1 MTRRGNPFVRAFAI
15 CALLIATALA
25 VAACGSSSSS
35 GGSSS
40 GKNGNSSNVAANSLG
55 TTVFGTLPPNGT
67 VVKGGTISQG
77 QLNGQTPV
85 YIFPIINSEDVTT
98 GTLSMV
104 SNLFMPLYA
113 GPEGARP
120 QTDYDLSAA
129 ASAPAPSNGDK
140 TYTIHLKPGLK
151 WSNGQPITSKDFLFF
166 IDLTKAAIKASPAN
180 WAQYVP
186 GEFPS
191 SVTSATTP
199 NATTIVLNLDK
210 PYNPGFFLNNQVQDT
225 NNVYPLPS
233 QAWNVA
239 AAGGPHI
246 NDWATN
252 PADALKIYNYLA
264 KAGGSVST
272 FASNPLW
279 KVVSGPFKLKS
290 FSATNSSYVLT
301 PNPSYGGTPK
311 PYANQVDVNTYTSFE
326 AELNAVKSGSLDIMV
341 GFDPSQIPQ
350 MGTLKQQGIDV
361 FGGPSWGWFGGIYNF
376 QDGTD
381 HFGKVITQLYARQ
394 AMAYLTDQP
403 GIIKGIYKGAAVPA
417 YGPIPSA
424 PTSSYAPPNAT
435 NPAYPYNPAKAVS
448 LLKANGWKVVPNGQ
462 TTCVK
467 PGTGSGEC
475 GAGIPAGT
483 PFKFVWANQ
492 PEVGVD
498 GTVHWSPRPSRRWPS
513 SRPASTSRCRPRRST
528 SWSPST
534 RTPARTAC
542 KQKNDWGVNNYGGLF
557 MDYYPTQ
564 DGVWNHPGTGLNTGS
579 ANDPTGAKLIEQSV
593 HGTNPKA
600 VTSEASYW
608 GTHPPVAFV
617 PDQDYMVAVNSKKV
631 GSVPD
636 GWTVM
641 TQQQWYPQY
650 WHLIKG
656 AS

>member
-1 MTRRGNPFVRAFAI
+1 MTRGNPFVRAFAI
-15 CALLIATALA
+15 CALLIVAALG
-25 VAACGSSSSS
+25 VAACGSSSSNN
-35 GGSSS
+35 SSS
-40 GKNGNSSNVAANSLG
+40 AKNGNSQNVAANSLG

-98 GTLSMV
+98 GTISLV
-104 SNLFMPLYA
+104 SNLYMPLYA
-113 GPEGARP
+113 GPMGARP
-120 QTDYDLSAA
+120 QTNFPQSAA
-129 ASAPAPSNGDK
+129 ASAPVPSNGDK

-166 IDLTKAAIKASPAN
+166 IDLTKAAVKASPAN

-186 GEFPS
+186 GEFPM
-191 SVTSATTP
+191 SVTSASTP
-199 NATTIVLNLDK
+199 NPTTIVMNLDK

-225 NNVYPLPS
+225 NNVYPMPS

-239 AAGGPHI
+239 SAGGPHI
-246 NDWATN
+246 SDWATN
-252 PADALKIYNYLA
+252 PADALKIYTYLS
-264 KAGGSVST
+264 KAGGQVAT
-272 FASNPLW
+272 FASDPLW

-301 PNPSYGGTPK
+301 PNPSYGGSPK
-311 PYANQVDVNTYTSFE
+311 PYANEIDVNSYTSFE

-341 GFDPSQIPQ
+341 GFDPSQIAQ
-350 MGTLKQQGIDV
+350 MSSLKQQGIDV

-394 AMAYLTDQP
+394 ALAYLTDEP
-403 GIIKGIYKGAAVPA
+403 GIIKGIYKGAAVAA

-424 PTSSYAPPNAT
+424 PTSPYAPPNAT

-462 TTCVK
+462 STCVK
-467 PGTGSGEC
+467 PGTGAGEC

-492 PEVGVD
+492 PESVSSTGALESEALASIAKQEAGINITLQTKTFNFLVSKYTNTSPD
-498 GTVHWSPRPSRRWPS
+498 GLQ
-513 SRPASTSRCRPRRST
+513 
-528 SWSPST
+528 
-534 RTPARTAC
+534 
-542 KQKNDWGVNNYGGLF
+542 QKDEWGVNNYGGLF

-579 ANDPTGAKLIEQSV
+579 ANDAKGANLIQQSV
-593 HGTNPKA
+593 HGTNGKA
-600 VTSEASYW
+600 VTAEASYW
-608 GTHPPVAFV
+608 ATNPPVAFM
-617 PDQDYMVAVNSKKV
+617 PDQDYLLAVNSKKV

>member
-1 MTRRGNPFVRAFAI
+1 MTRGNPFVRAFAI
-15 CALLIATALA
+15 CALLIVAALG
-25 VAACGSSSSS
+25 VAACGSSSSNN
-35 GGSSS
+35 SSS
-40 GKNGNSSNVAANSLG
+40 AKNGNSQNVAANSLG

-98 GTLSMV
+98 GTISLV
-104 SNLFMPLYA
+104 SNLYMPLYA
-113 GPEGARP
+113 GPMGARP
-120 QTDYDLSAA
+120 QTNFPQSAA
-129 ASAPAPSNGDK
+129 ASAPVPSNGDK

-166 IDLTKAAIKASPAN
+166 IDLTKAAVKASPAN

-186 GEFPS
+186 GEFPM
-191 SVTSATTP
+191 SVTSASTP
-199 NATTIVLNLDK
+199 NPTTIVLNLDK

-225 NNVYPLPS
+225 NNVYPMPS

-239 AAGGPHI
+239 SAGGPHI
-246 NDWATN
+246 SDWATN
-252 PADALKIYNYLA
+252 PADALKIYTYLS
-264 KAGGSVST
+264 KAGGQVAT
-272 FASNPLW
+272 FASDPLW

-301 PNPSYGGTPK
+301 PNPSYGGSPK
-311 PYANQVDVNTYTSFE
+311 PYANEIDVNSYTSFE

-341 GFDPSQIPQ
+341 GFDPSQIAQ
-350 MGTLKQQGIDV
+350 MSSLKQQGIDV

-394 AMAYLTDQP
+394 ALAYLTDEP
-403 GIIKGIYKGAAVPA
+403 GIIKGIYKGAAVAA

-424 PTSSYAPPNAT
+424 PTSPYAPPNAT

-462 TTCVK
+462 STCVK
-467 PGTGSGEC
+467 PGTGAGEC

-492 PEVGVD
+492 PESVSSTGALESEALASIAKQEAGINITLQTKTFNFLVSKYTNTSPD
-498 GTVHWSPRPSRRWPS
+498 GLQ
-513 SRPASTSRCRPRRST
+513 
-528 SWSPST
+528 
-534 RTPARTAC
+534 
-542 KQKNDWGVNNYGGLF
+542 QKDEWGVNNYGGLF

-579 ANDPTGAKLIEQSV
+579 ANDAKGANLIQQSV
-593 HGTNPKA
+593 HGTNGKA
-600 VTSEASYW
+600 VTAEASYW
-608 GTHPPVAFV
+608 ATNPPVAFM
-617 PDQDYMVAVNSKKV
+617 PDQDYLLAVNSKKV
-631 GSVPD
+631 GSVSD

>member
-1 MTRRGNPFVRAFAI
+1 MTRGNPFVRAFAI
-15 CALLIATALA
+15 CALLIVAALG
-25 VAACGSSSSS
+25 VAACGSSSSNN
-35 GGSSS
+35 SSS
-40 GKNGNSSNVAANSLG
+40 AKNGNSQNVAANSLG

-98 GTLSMV
+98 GTISLV
-104 SNLFMPLYA
+104 SNLYMPLYA
-113 GPEGARP
+113 GPMGARP
-120 QTDYDLSAA
+120 QTNFPQSAA
-129 ASAPAPSNGDK
+129 ASAPVPSNGDK

-166 IDLTKAAIKASPAN
+166 IDLTKAAVKASPAN

-186 GEFPS
+186 GEFPM
-191 SVTSATTP
+191 SVTSASTP
-199 NATTIVLNLDK
+199 NPTTIVLNLDK

-225 NNVYPLPS
+225 NNVYPMPS

-239 AAGGPHI
+239 SAGGPHI
-246 NDWATN
+246 SDWATN
-252 PADALKIYNYLA
+252 PADALKIYTYLS
-264 KAGGSVST
+264 KAGGQVAT
-272 FASNPLW
+272 FASDPLW

-301 PNPSYGGTPK
+301 PNPSYGGSPK
-311 PYANQVDVNTYTSFE
+311 PYANEIDVNSYTSFE

-341 GFDPSQIPQ
+341 GFDPSQIAQ
-350 MGTLKQQGIDV
+350 MSSLKQQGIDV

-394 AMAYLTDQP
+394 ALAYLTDEP
-403 GIIKGIYKGAAVPA
+403 GIIKGIYKGAAVAA

-424 PTSSYAPPNAT
+424 PTSPYAPPNAT

-462 TTCVK
+462 STCVK
-467 PGTGSGEC
+467 PGTGAGEC

-492 PEVGVD
+492 PESVSSTGALESEALASIAKQEAGINITLQTKTFNFLVSKYTNTSPD
-498 GTVHWSPRPSRRWPS
+498 GLQ
-513 SRPASTSRCRPRRST
+513 
-528 SWSPST
+528 
-534 RTPARTAC
+534 
-542 KQKNDWGVNNYGGLF
+542 QKDEWGVNNYGGLF

-579 ANDPTGAKLIEQSV
+579 ANDAKGANLIQQSV
-593 HGTNPKA
+593 HGTNGKA
-600 VTSEASYW
+600 VTAEASYW
-608 GTHPPVAFV
+608 ATNPPVAFM
-617 PDQDYMVAVNSKKV
+617 PDQDYLLAVNSKKV